1 MPDANIYVD
10 RILVISQTLEDF
22 IADNGADP
30 CPFLNTW
37 FTELTSLVRDEQ
49 ANAVADEIL
58 QRLQADYPDRLAKLH
73 SLCAMGEAALEE
85 KAVAHFCASSTEPT
99 EQNKIQ
105 ALENILA
112 PVYPYRWSATQA
124 NLQKELL
131 FGTSDLQD
139 QLLIVYGF
147 TGLALTHLSW
157 IWTAEM
163 HSAKFNILALDPS
176 ATHAATGQNFLNSL
190 KEKGCIT
197 SGQIKIV
204 DVSEGVDPSDYI
216 ARYNIKTAILA
227 GLESSAAKA
236 QAFKSLQNS
245 GVEKICMTY
254 PEKLTQLLYPAFDI
268 WSALSPVWIA
278 ESCLFAAPS
287 GAPSCT
293 VDKVIYP
300 DADESLWLSSYVFT
314 KGG

>member
-1 MPDANIYVD
+1 MPDANVYVE
-10 RILVISQTLEDF
+10 RILSITQTLENF
-22 IADNGADP
+22 IADNGAGP

-58 QRLQADYPDRLAKLH
+58 QRLKTDYPDRLAKLH
-73 SLCAMGEAALEE
+73 SLCAMGEVALEE
-85 KAVAHFCASSTEPT
+85 KAVAHFCATSRKPT

-131 FGTSDLQD
+131 FGADALQD
-139 QLLIVYGF
+139 QWLIIYGF

-163 HSAKFNILALDPS
+163 HGAKFNILALDPS
-176 ATHAATGQNFLNSL
+176 ANHAATGQKFVNSL
-190 KEKGCIT
+190 EERGYINP
-197 SGQIKIV
+197 GRIKIV
-204 DVSEGVDPSDYI
+204 DVSEGVDLSDDI
-216 ARYNIKTAILA
+216 ARCNIKTAILA

-268 WSALSPVWIA
+268 RSALSPVWIA

-287 GAPSCT
+287 GVPSCT